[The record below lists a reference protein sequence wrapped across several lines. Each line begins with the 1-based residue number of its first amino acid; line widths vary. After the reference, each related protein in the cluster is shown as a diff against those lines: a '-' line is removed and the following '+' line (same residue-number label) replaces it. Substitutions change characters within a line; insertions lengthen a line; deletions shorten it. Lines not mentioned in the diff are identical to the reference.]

1 MWLLITSMLLAKA
14 RAERPLVLLWLG
26 GLNLMR
32 TSTSSTQMVR
42 LLGIRV
48 LQGEE
53 VLFAITIGSG
63 SLVSLKQL
71 VLQVMLK
78 QSYGPLEIGC
88 KHALT

>member
-1 MWLLITSMLLAKA
+1 
-14 RAERPLVLLWLG
+14 
-26 GLNLMR
+26 MR